1 MKKLAMLVCALCA
14 MTVANANAAATALTV
29 NATENTTTT
38 VSAQK
43 HTECFRVADGQE
55 LRLDHY
61 VAQGVT
67 GLRPCVVF
75 VFGGGFA
82 TGVRDAQKYLSYFEM
97 LTASGYDVVS
107 IDYRLGLSATQSPDY
122 DSKAVGLRE
131 TIATMKRSVDYAVE
145 DLLCATRY
153 ILDHAGQW
161 QIDTSKI
168 VASGSSAGAITAL
181 QAENNICNRTA
192 MAQVLPEGFNYAGV
206 IAFAGAVFSIK
217 GEPKWATAPCPTML
231 FHGTSD
237 SNVPYRKAA
246 VFGIGFYGSELL
258 VEQFRK
264 MGAPYWFYSAE
275 YRSHSMAEEPMV
287 RNHAEILRFLEQY
300 VVGGLRLQKEERVVD
315 LQHGKRP
322 TKFSIKQYLSSNY
335 GN

>member
-1 MKKLAMLVCALCA
+1 MKKIVILICALCA
-14 MTVANANAAATALTV
+14 MAVANATATGLAV
-29 NATENTTTT
+29 NTAENTTT
-38 VSAQK
+38 VAAQK

-61 VAQGVT
+61 VAQHVT

-97 LTASGYDVVS
+97 LTANGYDVVS

-122 DSKAVGLRE
+122 DAKAVGLRE

-153 ILDHAGQW
+153 ILDHAEQW
-161 QIDTSKI
+161 QIDFTKI

-258 VEQFRK
+258 VGQFRK

-300 VVGGLRLQKEERVVD
+300 VVGGQRLQKEECVVD
-315 LQHGKRP
+315 LQHEKRP